1 MRKGGFLAMGSFWAD
16 LEVCVELGLRPES
29 GGARNFAC
37 MKVKA

>member
-1 MRKGGFLAMGSFWAD
+1 MVFSPWVHSGGD

-29 GGARNFAC
+29 GGARNSAG

>member
-1 MRKGGFLAMGSFWAD
+1 MRKGGLLAVGSFQGG

-37 MKVKA
+37 LKVKA

>member
-1 MRKGGFLAMGSFWAD
+1 MRKGGLLAMGSFWGD
-16 LEVCVELGLRPES
+16 LEVCAELGLRPES